1 MSELSSHHITAN
13 SLNLH
18 YLEAGEG
25 DPILLLH
32 GFPTSSHL
40 YRNIL
45 PELGKTHRPS
55 ALDLPGYGLSDKPLD
70 VAYDYDFY
78 ADTLDAFLD
87 ALNNSPRGRSARR
100 SKLDKC
106 SVYGL

>member
-1 MSELSSHHITAN
+1 MRKASFAVGGVRSIMS
-13 SLNLH
+13 
-18 YLEAGEG
+18 Y
-25 DPILLLH
+25 
-32 GFPTSSHL
+32 
-40 YRNIL
+40 
-45 PELGKTHRPS
+45 THRAI